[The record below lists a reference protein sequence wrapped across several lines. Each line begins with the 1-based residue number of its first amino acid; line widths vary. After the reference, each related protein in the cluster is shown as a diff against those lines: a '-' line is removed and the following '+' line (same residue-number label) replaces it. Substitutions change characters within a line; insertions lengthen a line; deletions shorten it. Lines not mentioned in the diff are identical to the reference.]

1 VQSFTH
7 LHPSRLSAHYP
18 FFLFV
23 LSRNVS
29 FKRVFDSPGRHPEA
43 SPGTLLEAAMKL
55 PALSFGTFVNKATFA
70 ALALGGFLL
79 FAGAPGAKAN
89 SWDDGNRRVAYTEW
103 RYNEAVE
110 HFGPYSRQARHWAH
124 ERSEACERRVHLRE
138 ERREIHRDHD
148 GDYRG
153 WDRH

>member
-1 VQSFTH
+1 
-7 LHPSRLSAHYP
+7 LL
-18 FFLFV
+18 LL

-29 FKRVFDSPGRHPEA
+29 FKRVFDCPGRHPEA

-55 PALSFGTFVNKATFA
+55 PALGFPTPVHKTTFA
-70 ALALGGFLL
+70 ALALGGFLF
-79 FAGAPGAKAN
+79 FAGAPAARAN
-89 SWDDGNRRVAYTEW
+89 RWDDSNRRVAYTES

-124 ERSEACERRVHLRE
+124 ERSEAY
-138 ERREIHRDHD
+138 ERREHLRQERREHHRDRD